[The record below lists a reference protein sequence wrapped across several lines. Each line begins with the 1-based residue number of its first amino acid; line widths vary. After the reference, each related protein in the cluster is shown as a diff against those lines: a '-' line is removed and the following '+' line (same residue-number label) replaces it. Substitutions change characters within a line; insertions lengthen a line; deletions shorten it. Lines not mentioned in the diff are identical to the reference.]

1 MSIFGSY
8 ELKAGFFYQ
17 ALPLNKIPSGKLMV
31 ECLNKRVPHLPLI
44 SLCTEERVGL
54 RFNYESK
61 STEVVALRK
70 AGQMFGNWNLEGL
83 SLYVTLEPCLMCAGA
98 ILQSKIS
105 RVIFGA
111 FNSETTSQSSVELL
125 RNRNPQLEVVG
136 GVNEDDC
143 STYLTQWF
151 SEQRKIKR

>member
-1 MSIFGSY
+1 VKIRSQDQEIMSDLLDYLKSSPAAMEVPVAAAVYDQNQKQVAISHNLR
-8 ELKAGFFYQ
+8 ELTSD
-17 ALPLNKIPSGKLMV
+17 PSAHA
-31 ECLNKRVPHLPLI
+31 EI
-44 SLCTEERVGL
+44 
-54 RFNYESK
+54 
-61 STEVVALRK
+61 VALRK
-70 AGQMFGNWNLEGL
+70 AGQQFGNWNLEDL

-111 FNSETTSQSSVELL
+111 FNPETTSQSSVELL

-143 STYLTQWF
+143 STYLTLWF